1 MLSLLVWIPV
11 CAAIV
16 FGCLPQSI
24 DAGRL
29 RSIALSIASVIFL
42 LSLSLLWQF
51 DPAQTGMQL
60 KESFDWISALGLNY
74 QLSVDGLSMPLVVLN
89 GLLILIAVAS
99 SGEMHRPRLYY
110 ALMLLLNGVVS
121 GAFLSTNLLLFFLFY
136 EAELIPLYL
145 LIAIWGGDR
154 RSYAATKFL
163 LYTAVSGFLLLGV
176 FFGTAVM
183 GSGLQSALSFDFEVL
198 KNLAL
203 PSATQF
209 PLLIVLLIAFGIKIP
224 LVPFHTW
231 LPDAHVE
238 APTPVSI
245 LLAGVLLKL
254 GAYGLLRFGL
264 GLFPEAWQQI
274 APWLATWAVVSVLY
288 GCFNAVI
295 QTDMKKMVAYSSVG
309 HMGYILLGM
318 AAATPL
324 SLLGASFQMISHGL
338 ISALLFFLVGVVY
351 TKTGTR
357 DLNTLKGLLNPERGL
372 PIIGGLM
379 ILGVMASAGI
389 PGMVG
394 FIAEFLVFR
403 GSFPVFPV
411 QTLLCMIG
419 TGLTAVYFLILV
431 DKAFFGRLP
440 SGKAE
445 LEQAALERAN
455 QGKPA
460 LPVIYPR
467 VLWQER
473 IPAIALAAII
483 VILGLQPSWVT
494 YWIEQSAAMITPTNS
509 QVAISS
515 SFPITIN
522 PNSSQIGTQN
532 ETTSRPSS
540 S

>member
-1 MLSLLVWIPV
+1 
-11 CAAIV
+11 
-16 FGCLPQSI
+16 
-24 DAGRL
+24 
-29 RSIALSIASVIFL
+29 
-42 LSLSLLWQF
+42 
-51 DPAQTGMQL
+51 
-60 KESFDWISALGLNY
+60 
-74 QLSVDGLSMPLVVLN
+74 
-89 GLLILIAVAS
+89 
-99 SGEMHRPRLYY
+99 
-110 ALMLLLNGVVS
+110 
-121 GAFLSTNLLLFFLFY
+121 
-136 EAELIPLYL
+136 
-145 LIAIWGGDR
+145 
-154 RSYAATKFL
+154 
-163 LYTAVSGFLLLGV
+163 
-176 FFGTAVM
+176 
-183 GSGLQSALSFDFEVL
+183 
-198 KNLAL
+198 
-203 PSATQF
+203 
-209 PLLIVLLIAFGIKIP
+209 
-224 LVPFHTW
+224 
-231 LPDAHVE
+231 
-238 APTPVSI
+238 
-245 LLAGVLLKL
+245 
-254 GAYGLLRFGL
+254 
-264 GLFPEAWQQI
+264 
-274 APWLATWAVVSVLY
+274 
-288 GCFNAVI
+288 
-295 QTDMKKMVAYSSVG
+295 
-309 HMGYILLGM
+309 
-318 AAATPL
+318 
-324 SLLGASFQMISHGL
+324 L

-455 QGKPA
+455 QGKPD